1 MGPGA
6 IALGVGAS
14 LLVIAYLVGRG
25 PAAESIAIVLAA
37 ILPASLVLYGGA
49 ARRRSRE
56 LRYQQNLTE
65 RAYRQSEAA
74 NQDLTARLA
83 ELMTLN
89 ELAVSA
95 SSTLDQD
102 ELLDRSL
109 EAVIRHLRFDRALIL
124 LADEERQVLGK
135 GRSVG
140 GSLEMA
146 AMVAELELPFDLESS
161 QLIQLFGSD
170 GPVLFRDVSD
180 DPDERNRALAA
191 LLEVDSFLGTPLTSK
206 GQVVGIL
213 AVDNRL
219 SGRDVMPGDGPL
231 LYTIGNLIAAG
242 VVNARLYAE
251 VESQKAVLEQRVV
264 ERTAALATAIEEA
277 QAARI
282 AAEAASEAKGSFLS
296 NVSHELRTPL
306 TSMVGFSKLIRRRL
320 EEVVFPA
327 VEPGDAKRDRAMR
340 QISENL
346 GIIVD
351 EGDRLTALINDTL
364 DLAKIEAGRMEWRRD
379 TLAIADVISRATS
392 ATSSLLDREGPTMVV
407 AVDDDL
413 PPVVGDRDRL
423 IQVVINLISNAVKF
437 TPSGTITCAARLAL
451 PGDVATPGRDATG
464 EPHREIVVSVSD
476 TGVGIAEADHEK
488 VFEQFGQAGDTLT
501 DKPRGTGLGLPI
513 CREIVE
519 HHGGRIWVDSE
530 LGHGATFSF
539 TLPVAVP
546 AAVTASIL
554 A

>member
-1 MGPGA
+1 
-6 IALGVGAS
+6 
-14 LLVIAYLVGRG
+14 
-25 PAAESIAIVLAA
+25 
-37 ILPASLVLYGGA
+37 
-49 ARRRSRE
+49 
-56 LRYQQNLTE
+56 
-65 RAYRQSEAA
+65 
-74 NQDLTARLA
+74 
-83 ELMTLN
+83 
-89 ELAVSA
+89 
-95 SSTLDQD
+95 
-102 ELLDRSL
+102 
-109 EAVIRHLRFDRALIL
+109 
-124 LADEERQVLGK
+124 
-135 GRSVG
+135 
-140 GSLEMA
+140 
-146 AMVAELELPFDLESS
+146 MVAELELSFDLESS
-161 QLIQLFGSD
+161 QLVQLFGSD
-170 GPVLFRDVSD
+170 GPVLFRDVSQ

-327 VEPGDAKRDRAMR
+327 VEPGDSKRDRAMR

-379 TLAIADVISRATS
+379 AVAIGDVIARATA
-392 ATSSLLDREGPTMVV
+392 ATSSLLDGR
-407 AVDDDL
+407 
-413 PPVVGDRDRL
+413 
-423 IQVVINLISNAVKF
+423 
-437 TPSGTITCAARLAL
+437 
-451 PGDVATPGRDATG
+451 PGDGGRGGRRPAAGRGGSRPPDPGRDQ
-464 EPHREIVVSVSD
+464 PHLERRQVHAI
-476 TGVGIAEADHEK
+476 G
-488 VFEQFGQAGDTLT
+488 
-501 DKPRGTGLGLPI
+501 
-513 CREIVE
+513 E
-519 HHGGRIWVDSE
+519 HHVR
-530 LGHGATFSF
+530 GATD
-539 TLPVAVP
+539 LRVGRDR
-546 AAVTASIL
+546 
-554 A
+554 

>member
-14 LLVIAYLVGRG
+14 LLVIVYLVGRG
-25 PAAESIAIVLAA
+25 PAAESVAIVLAA
-37 ILPASLVLYGGA
+37 ILPAALVLYGGA

-65 RAYRQSEAA
+65 RAFRQSEAA

-124 LADEERQVLGK
+124 LADEERRVLGK

-140 GSLEMA
+140 GSPEMA

-161 QLIQLFGSD
+161 QLVQLFGSD
-170 GPVLFRDVSD
+170 GPVLFRDVSQ

-206 GQVVGIL
+206 GQVVGVL

-242 VVNARLYAE
+242 VVNARLFAE

-327 VEPGDAKRDRAMR
+327 VEPGDVKRDRAMR

-379 TLAIADVISRATS
+379 TLAIADVIARATS
-392 ATSSLLDREGPTMVV
+392 ATSSLLDRDGPSMVIAV
-407 AVDDDL
+407 ADDL
-413 PPVVGDRDRL
+413 PAVVGDRDRL

-437 TPSGTITCAARLAL
+437 TPSGTITCSARVRTA
-451 PGDVATPGRDATG
+451 DDASTDGTG
-464 EPHREIVVSVSD
+464 GAPQEIVVSVAD
-476 TGVGIAEADHEK
+476 TGVGIATADHEK

-539 TLPVAVP
+539 ALPVPVHAETP
-546 AAVTASIL
+546 ASIL

>member
-1 MGPGA
+1 MGRGA
-6 IALGVGAS
+6 IALGVVAS
-14 LLVIAYLVGRG
+14 LLVLAYLVARG
-25 PAAESIAIVLAA
+25 PGWESIAVVMAA

-56 LRYQQNLTE
+56 LRYQQGLTE
-65 RAYRQSEAA
+65 RAYRQSESA
-74 NQDLTARLA
+74 NVDLTARLA

-124 LADEERQVLGK
+124 LADEERQVLGQ

-140 GSLEMA
+140 GNAAMA

-161 QLIQLFGSD
+161 QLVQLFGSD
-170 GPVLFRDVSD
+170 GPVLFRDVD
-180 DPDERNRALAA
+180 RDPDERNRAFAE
-191 LLEVDSFLGTPLTSK
+191 LLEVDSYLGTPLASK

-219 SGRDVMPGDGPL
+219 SGRDVQPGDGPL

-327 VEPGDAKRDRAMR
+327 VETGDAKRDRAMR

-379 TLAIADVISRATS
+379 SVAIGDVIARATA
-392 ATSSLLDREGPTMVV
+392 ATASLLEKRRPAHGRRGRRRAAADRRGSRPT
-407 AVDDDL
+407 D
-413 PPVVGDRDRL
+413 
-423 IQVVINLISNAVKF
+423 
-437 TPSGTITCAARLAL
+437 
-451 PGDVATPGRDATG
+451 PGRDQPDLQRGEVHASRHHHVRRTTG
-464 EPHREIVVSVSD
+464 
-476 TGVGIAEADHEK
+476 
-488 VFEQFGQAGDTLT
+488 AG
-501 DKPRGTGLGLPI
+501 RRWRAG
-513 CREIVE
+513 C
-519 HHGGRIWVDSE
+519 
-530 LGHGATFSF
+530 
-539 TLPVAVP
+539 
-546 AAVTASIL
+546 
-554 A
+554 